1 MEKTLT
7 LETLAIIK
15 KAFAK
20 DPHSNDMPT
29 RGRVLRSNGIIP
41 LPIES
46 VSDDGQRRQFFVGHL
61 DAGRIGTAILHG
73 CDHQPEEQH
82 YNDGGCNCNWLE
94 LLQRSWHSK
103 VSIAQSRTAPLQ
115 LAAQW
120 LGKGETLT
128 EFQSLNREQ
137 PLCNFNASRV
147 AAALQ
152 L

>member
-82 YNDGGCNCNWLE
+82 YNDGGCNCNWLD

-115 LAAQW
+115 HGDL
-120 LGKGETLT
+120 
-128 EFQSLNREQ
+128 
-137 PLCNFNASRV
+137 PPM
-147 AAALQ
+147 Q
-152 L
+152 LL